1 MLLGHVYL
9 LWRNV
14 YLGLLP
20 FFFFFFK
27 FFLFIY
33 FWLRWVSVAV
43 CGLSLVTASGGYSS
57 LRYAGFSLR
66 WLHLLRSM
74 GSRQAGFSSC
84 FCPFFDCFFFLL
96 LSCMSCLYLL
106 EIKPLLVASF
116 ANIFFHS
123 VGCLFFLFT
132 VSFAVQKLISLI
144 RSSLFI
150 FAFISFALGH

>member
-1 MLLGHVYL
+1 
-9 LWRNV
+9 
-14 YLGLLP
+14 
-20 FFFFFFK
+20 
-27 FFLFIY
+27 
-33 FWLRWVSVAV
+33 
-43 CGLSLVTASGGYSS
+43 
-57 LRYAGFSLR
+57 
-66 WLHLLRSM
+66 
-74 GSRQAGFSSC
+74 
-84 FCPFFDCFFFLL
+84 
-96 LSCMSCLYLL
+96 MSCLYLL